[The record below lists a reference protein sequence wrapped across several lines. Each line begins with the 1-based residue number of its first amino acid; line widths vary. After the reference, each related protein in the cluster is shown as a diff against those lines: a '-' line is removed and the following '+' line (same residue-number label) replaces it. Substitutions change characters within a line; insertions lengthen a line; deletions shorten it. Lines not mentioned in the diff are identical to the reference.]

1 MKKLNDQHI
10 VELYWQRDE
19 SALQLTAACY
29 GAALT
34 AVAQRILGDR
44 VDSEETVNDT
54 YLRAWNAIPPH
65 RPSRL
70 SVYLGKITRHL
81 ALDRYA
87 ALTAHK
93 RGGGTTAD
101 ILEEWRDALPD
112 GDGDPAD
119 DLAVRDALSRFL
131 RQLPAEGRRVFIR
144 RYWYGDTIHDIAT
157 ACHSS
162 ESRIKM
168 MLSRTRSELKTFL
181 EKEGIA
187 L

>member
-1 MKKLNDQHI
+1 MDDKRI
-10 VELYWQRDE
+10 VELFFQRDE
-19 SALQLTAACY
+19 Q
-29 GAALT
+29 ALT
-34 AVAQRILGDR
+34 ETRQKYSRYLHRVAHNILQNAQDA
-44 VDSEETVNDT
+44 EECVSDT

-65 RPSRL
+65 RPTRL

-87 ALTAHK
+87 ALTADK

-112 GDGDPAD
+112 GGDPAD
-119 DLAVRDALSRFL
+119 DIAVRDALSRFL
-131 RQLPAEGRRVFIR
+131 RQLPTDKRRTFIR
-144 RYWYGDTIHDIAT
+144 RYWYGDTIAAIA
-157 ACHSS
+157 AESHST
-162 ESRIKM
+162 ESAVKM
-168 MLSRTRSELKTFL
+168 TLSRTRDELKTFL

>member
-1 MKKLNDQHI
+1 MDDKRI
-10 VELYWQRDE
+10 VELFFQRDE
-19 SALQLTAACY
+19 R
-29 GAALT
+29 ALT
-34 AVAQRILGDR
+34 ETRQKYSRYLHRVAHNVLQNTQDA
-44 VDSEETVNDT
+44 EECVSDT

-70 SVYLGKITRHL
+70 SVFLGKIARRL

-112 GDGDPAD
+112 TDGDPAD
-119 DLAVRDALSRFL
+119 DIAVRDALSRFL
-131 RQLPAEGRRVFIR
+131 RQLPTDKRRTFIR
-144 RYWYGDTIHDIAT
+144 RYWYGDPIHAIAADSRST
-157 ACHSS
+157 

-168 MLSRTRSELKTFL
+168 MLSRTRAELKTFL

>member
-1 MKKLNDQHI
+1 MDDKRI
-10 VELYWQRDE
+10 VELYFARDE
-19 SALQLTAACY
+19 Q
-29 GAALT
+29 ALT
-34 AVAQRILGDR
+34 EIRQKYSRYLHRVAHNILQNAQDA
-44 VDSEETVNDT
+44 EEGVNDT

-87 ALTAHK
+87 ALTADK
-93 RGGGTTAD
+93 RGGGNQAA

-119 DLAVRDALSRFL
+119 DMAVRDALNRFL
-131 RQLPAEGRRVFIR
+131 RQLPADKRRTFIR
-144 RYWYGDTIHDIAT
+144 RYWYGDTITAIAT
-157 ACHSS
+157 AQHST

-168 MLSRTRSELKTFL
+168 MLARTRDELKTFL

>member
-1 MKKLNDQHI
+1 MDDKRI
-10 VELYWQRDE
+10 VELYFARDE
-19 SALQLTAACY
+19 Q
-29 GAALT
+29 ALT
-34 AVAQRILGDR
+34 ETRQKYSRYLHRVAHNVLQNAQDA
-44 VDSEETVNDT
+44 EECVNDT

-70 SVYLGKITRHL
+70 SVFLGKITRRL

-87 ALTAHK
+87 ALTADK
-93 RGGGTTAD
+93 RGGGTQAA

-119 DLAVRDALSRFL
+119 DIAVRDALNRFL
-131 RQLPAEGRRVFIR
+131 RQLPADTRRVFIR
-144 RYWYGDTIHDIAT
+144 RYWYGDTITAIAT
-157 ACHSS
+157 AQHST

-168 MLSRTRSELKTFL
+168 MLSRMRGELKTFL
-181 EKEGIA
+181 EKEGIV

>member
-1 MKKLNDQHI
+1 MDDKRI
-10 VELYWQRDE
+10 VELYFARDE
-19 SALQLTAACY
+19 Q
-29 GAALT
+29 ALT
-34 AVAQRILGDR
+34 ETRQKYNRYLYRVALGILQNPQDA
-44 VDSEETVNDT
+44 EECVGDT

-70 SVYLGKITRHL
+70 SVFLGKITRRL

-87 ALTAHK
+87 ALTADK
-93 RGGGTTAD
+93 RGGGTQAA

-112 GDGDPAD
+112 TDGDPTD

-131 RQLPAEGRRVFIR
+131 RQLPAEKRRTFIR
-144 RYWYGDTIHDIAT
+144 RYWYGDTIAAIAT
-157 ACHSS
+157 DSHATESAIKMTL
-162 ESRIKM
+162 SRI
-168 MLSRTRSELKTFL
+168 RGELKTFL

>member
-1 MKKLNDQHI
+1 MDDKRI
-10 VELYWQRDE
+10 VELFFQRDE
-19 SALQLTAACY
+19 R
-29 GAALT
+29 ALT
-34 AVAQRILGDR
+34 ETRQKYSRYLHRVAHNVLQNTQDA
-44 VDSEETVNDT
+44 EECVSDT

-70 SVYLGKITRHL
+70 SVFLGKIARRL

-112 GDGDPAD
+112 TDGDPAD
-119 DLAVRDALSRFL
+119 DIAVRDALSRFL
-131 RQLPAEGRRVFIR
+131 RQLPTDKRRTFIR
-144 RYWYGDTIHDIAT
+144 RYWYGDTIAAIA
-157 ACHSS
+157 AESHST
-162 ESRIKM
+162 ESAVKM
-168 MLSRTRSELKTFL
+168 TLSRTRDELKTFL

>member
-1 MKKLNDQHI
+1 MEDKRI
-10 VELYWQRDE
+10 VDLYWERDE
-19 SALQLTAACY
+19 Q
-29 GAALT
+29 ALT
-34 AVAQRILGDR
+34 ETRQTYHRYLTRIARNILPTEQDT
-44 VDSEETVNDT
+44 EECVNDV

-70 SVYLGKITRHL
+70 SVFLGKITRRL

-87 ALTAHK
+87 ALTADK
-93 RGGGTTAD
+93 RGGGTQAA

-119 DLAVRDALSRFL
+119 DMAVRDALSRFL
-131 RQLPAEGRRVFIR
+131 RQLPADKRRVFIR
-144 RYWYGDTIHDIAT
+144 RYWYGDTITAIA
-157 ACHSS
+157 AESHST

-168 MLSRTRSELKTFL
+168 MLARTRDELKTFL